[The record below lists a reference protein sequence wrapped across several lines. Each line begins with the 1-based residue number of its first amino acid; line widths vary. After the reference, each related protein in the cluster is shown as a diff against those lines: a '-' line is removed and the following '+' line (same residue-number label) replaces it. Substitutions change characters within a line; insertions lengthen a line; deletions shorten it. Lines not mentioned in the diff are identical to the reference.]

1 MRDNTLFY
9 SDEQAV
15 TATAASTNVLD
26 LGAGDIVHGLYFV
39 LQVGTA
45 FAGVTKVSA
54 SLETSDDADFTASET
69 VMTLPDY
76 PLASLTDGAV
86 LCKVCLPVGMKKY
99 SRVKYT
105 VTGTGQGGTGT
116 GTAGTISAFLMD
128 NPGIGED

>member
-9 SDEQAV
+9 SEKQAI
-15 TATAASTNVLD
+15 TATATSANTIC
-26 LGAGDIVHGLYFV
+26 LGGGDIVHGLYFV

-45 FAGVTKVSA
+45 FAGLTKVVA
-54 SLETSDDADFTASET
+54 SLETSDDESFTSSET
-69 VMTLPDY
+69 VMTLPEY
-76 PLASLTDGAV
+76 PLASLTENAV
-86 LCKVCLPVGMKKY
+86 LCKVCLPAGMKKY

-105 VTGTGQGGTGT
+105 VTGT